1 MNRATALFAH
11 ALNMFLLAPAT
22 TLRVIL
28 PAVLWVMGAAAVA
41 GVMASDALNAMHRV
55 MADTAPPPTAQVLVL
70 LACGIAGILG
80 YALMAVLWHRHVL
93 LDREAPEAELRPS
106 MGVFWGYVGRAIVL
120 GFVQFLAA
128 IPIGLAM
135 MLLSGL
141 TGSSTA
147 ALMLIGL
154 AAGVAFLWVALRLSL
169 VLPAAAMGQTMPI
182 RESWQATAPLAG
194 VLWALA
200 VLLAVVNT
208 LLGVISGVLLPDD
221 PGVRLLLDS
230 ALYIIEGL
238 VFVSVL
244 TTLYGHL
251 IEGRALS

>member
-1 MNRATALFAH
+1 MNKATAFFAH
-11 ALNMFLLAPAT
+11 ALNMLFHAPAT
-22 TLRVIL
+22 TLRVVL
-28 PAVLWVMGAAAVA
+28 PAVLWVMGSAAVA
-41 GVMASDALNAMHRV
+41 GMLASDALATVQNALQ
-55 MADTAPPPTAQVLVL
+55 DAPPPPADQLFIL
-70 LACGIAGILG
+70 IICGIAGILG
-80 YALMAVLWHRHVL
+80 YALMAILWHRHVL
-93 LDREAPEAELRPS
+93 LERETQAEVRPS
-106 MGVFWGYVGRAIVL
+106 MQLYWSYVWRAIVL

-141 TGSSTA
+141 MGRSTVT
-147 ALMLIGL
+147 LMLIGL

-169 VLPAAAMGQTMPI
+169 VLPAAAMGRVMSI
-182 RESWQATAPLAG
+182 RESWEATAPLAG
-194 VLWALA
+194 TLWALA

-208 LLGVISGVLLPDD
+208 MLGVISGVLLPDD

-238 VFVSVL
+238 VFVSAL

-251 IEGRALS
+251 IEGRTLG

>member
-1 MNRATALFAH
+1 MNQATALFAH
-11 ALNMFLLAPAT
+11 ALNMLLLAPAT
-22 TLRVIL
+22 TIRVIL
-28 PAVLWVMGAAAVA
+28 PAVLWVLGAAAVA
-41 GVMASDALNAMHRV
+41 GVMAEDALHAMHGA
-55 MADTAPPPTAQVLVL
+55 MNDSTPPPMDQLLVL

-80 YALMAVLWHRHVL
+80 YALMAVLWHRYVL
-93 LDREAPEAELRPS
+93 LDRDAPHAVLRPG
-106 MGVFWGYVGRAIVL
+106 MAIYWGYIWRAIVL
-120 GFVQFLAA
+120 GFAQFLAA

-135 MLLSGL
+135 MLVSGL

-154 AAGVAFLWVALRLSL
+154 VAGVAFLWVALRLSL
-169 VLPAAAMGQTMPI
+169 VLPAAALGRVMPI
-182 RESWQATAPLAG
+182 RESWQATAALAG
-194 VLWALA
+194 PLWALA

-230 ALYIIEGL
+230 TLYIIEGL

-244 TTLYGHL
+244 STLYGHL